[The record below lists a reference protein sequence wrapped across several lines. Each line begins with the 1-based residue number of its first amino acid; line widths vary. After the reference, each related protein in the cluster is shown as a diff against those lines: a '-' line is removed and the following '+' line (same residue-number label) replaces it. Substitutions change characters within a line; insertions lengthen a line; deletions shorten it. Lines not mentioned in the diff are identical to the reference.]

1 MTTYEINVWE
11 DKMVIEKV
19 IRQFEND
26 EAVTEYIQKRWDTD
40 IKPRLDTEKGKLGP
54 KAQDM
59 IITWAKISTYVRRR
73 GPKRLQLTDDEKKL
87 QKQLERSINRSAI
100 DEWGM
105 NEMIRCVRESYG
117 PNPNETGYDEF
128 PSRKPKTYIDGITG
142 EKYTKDG
149 L

>member
-26 EAVTEYIQKRWDTD
+26 EAVTDYIQKRWDTE

-59 IITWAKISTYVRRR
+59 IITWAKISTYIRKR
-73 GPKRLQLTDDEKKL
+73 GPKRLRLTAGEKKL
-87 QKQLERSINRSAI
+87 QKQLERSINRSVI
-100 DEWGM
+100 DEWGK
-105 NEMIRCVRESYG
+105 NEMLRSVRESYG
-117 PNPNETGYDEF
+117 PNPNETGYNEF
-128 PSRKPKTYIDGITG
+128 PSRKPKTYIDGLTG
-142 EKYTKDG
+142 KKYTKDG

>member
-1 MTTYEINVWE
+1 MRTYEINVWE
-11 DKMVIEKV
+11 DKMVVEKV

-26 EAVTEYIQKRWDTD
+26 EAVTDYIQKRWDTE
-40 IKPRLDTEKGKLGP
+40 IKPRLDTEKGKLRP

-105 NEMIRCVRESYG
+105 NEMIRYVQKNYG
-117 PNPNETGYDEF
+117 PNPDATGYNEF
-128 PSRKPKTYIDGITG
+128 PGRKPKTYIDGLTG
-142 EKYTKDG
+142 KKYTKENI
-149 L
+149 